1 MTRRGRRGSLG
12 SLLIGMAVLA
22 AFITGACTV
31 TSAGARASSDGFVTR
46 SGDKLLLN
54 GQPFRF
60 SGANVYWGGLGE
72 DGRTGF
78 SYPTRFQVRSSLRTV
93 VDMGETVVRCQT
105 CGISTGTPLSV
116 EPTLGGV
123 SQTALRH
130 IDYFIA
136 QAQKYGLKVVIPLTD
151 NYDYYLGSY
160 CDYTNWLRLSTTYS
174 CPSAAAASAF
184 YTSPG
189 AIAAF
194 EKYVVILL
202 NHVNYYTHVRNKEN
216 PAILAWETGNELP
229 YGKGGPAEL
238 TKWTATISAYIK
250 AQDSNQLVMDGSAYL
265 DPGDL
270 KLPDVDIVDMHYF
283 PLSTESLN
291 ADASQAAAANK
302 AMVVGEYSWNDA
314 SSLQPFLADIEQTKS
329 IAGDMYWN
337 LQSENDLF
345 GFVEHFDGFQ
355 LHFPGDNTDVSDF
368 GGEPAL
374 APSADTAEVSRLRAH
389 AYAMLG
395 SSVPAFPAP
404 PAPVVTNVE
413 HVASAV
419 AGTGNLLEWRGAPGA
434 ASYLVRRSTT
444 GPGGPWTTV
453 ATVDAATTEAPYL
466 DRDAGTGPKL
476 WYQVTA
482 VNPDG
487 KAGPASAAFQVTNRT
502 LDDNLRNFS
511 MTVSHSLGATLG
523 TSNAWQFGGD
533 TSRAAFS
540 PSSSD
545 QAIEWRAVG
554 IEDFEAVA
562 YYVSGTALHFT
573 FQVSANGRTWTGVPA
588 SDIQANRIVGK
599 ETGDQ
604 LSYIYT
610 IDHVQQILAGAS
622 YVRIV
627 RHGTHTGVAEI
638 GEVRITYP

>member
-1 MTRRGRRGSLG
+1 MTWRERRGSLR
-12 SLLIGMAVLA
+12 SLLIGAAVLA
-22 AFITGACTV
+22 VLITGACTA
-31 TSAGARASSDGFVTR
+31 TSAGAQASSNGFVTR

-60 SGANVYWGGLGE
+60 SGANLYWGALNE

-78 SYPTRFQVRSSLRTV
+78 NYPTPFQVQSSLQTV

-105 CGISTGTPLSV
+105 CGISTGSPLSV
-116 EPTLGGV
+116 EPKLGGV
-123 SQTALRH
+123 SQAALRH

-151 NYDYYLGSY
+151 NYGYYLGSY
-160 CDYTNWLRLSTTYS
+160 CDYTNWLHLSS
-174 CPSAAAASAF
+174 RSNCPSAAAASVF
-184 YTSPG
+184 YTSPR
-189 AIAAF
+189 AISAF

-202 NHVNYYTHVRNKEN
+202 NHVNYYTHVPNRDN
-216 PAILAWETGNELP
+216 PAIMAWETGNELP

-238 TKWTATISAYIK
+238 TRWTARISAYIK
-250 AQDSNQLVMDGSAYL
+250 ARDSRQLVMDGSAYL

-270 KLPDVDIVDMHYF
+270 KLPDVDIVDMHYY
-283 PLSTESLN
+283 PLSTAYLN
-291 ADASQAAAANK
+291 ANASQAAAAKK

-314 SSLQPFLADIEQTKS
+314 SSLQPFLADIERIKS
-329 IAGDMYWN
+329 IAGDMYWD
-337 LQSENDLF
+337 LQPANDFF
-345 GFVEHFDGFQ
+345 GYVEHFDGFQ
-355 LHFPGDNTDVSDF
+355 LHFPGDNTDVADY

-374 APSADTAEVSRLRAH
+374 ASSADTSQVSRLRAH

-395 SSVPAFPAP
+395 KSEPSYPVP
-404 PAPVVTNVE
+404 PAPFVTNVE
-413 HVASAV
+413 HVASTV
-419 AGTGNLLEWRGAPGA
+419 AGTGNLLEWRAFPGA

-453 ATVDAATTEAPYL
+453 ATVSAAAIEAPYL
-466 DRDAGTGPKL
+466 DRNGGTGPKL
-476 WYQVTA
+476 WYQVAAT
-482 VNPDG
+482 NLDG
-487 KAGPASAAFQVTNRT
+487 KSGPASPAFQVTNKT

-511 MTVSHSLGATLG
+511 LAVGHSGGVTLG

-540 PSSSD
+540 SSSRD
-545 QAIEWRAVG
+545 QTIEWRADGVQ
-554 IEDFEAVA
+554 DFEATA
-562 YYVSGTALHFT
+562 YYVGRSALHFT

-588 SDIQANRIVGK
+588 SNIQANQIVGTT
-599 ETGDQ
+599 TGDQ

-610 IDHVQQILAGAS
+610 IANVQQILPAAN

-627 RHGTHTGVAEI
+627 RHVTHTGVAEI